1 MQTSYLTLLLF
12 GCLTGVT
19 TVLFGF
25 GGGFITVPVV
35 YGFWNVTAHPGAD
48 AMHVAVATST
58 AVMVVNSALAT
69 LAQWRQGRLRREC
82 IWPMAAFVLVGAV
95 AGSFAAT
102 QIDDATLQILFA
114 AYLLVTIADSVLR
127 RGFLS
132 VTQARTPRPLSR
144 PARTLGGIGIG
155 IGSVAAC
162 LGVGGSVMT
171 VPLLRR
177 RGLPMTEA
185 TAMANPLS
193 VPVAAVGTT
202 VYALAAPTL
211 HARAGQLGS
220 IDLLACAA
228 LLGGSLP
235 TIALVRRAAA
245 HVPDRVHSVAYV
257 ALLVIVLLVMS
268 AMGIC
273 AA

>member
-1 MQTSYLTLLLF
+1 MLTSYLMLLLF
-12 GCLTGVT
+12 GCLTGIT

-25 GGGFITVPVV
+25 GGGFVTVPVV
-35 YGFWNVTAHPGAD
+35 YGLWSVMAHSGAD
-48 AMHVAVATST
+48 PMHVAVATST
-58 AVMVVNSALAT
+58 AVMVVNSVFAT
-69 LAQWRQGRLRREC
+69 LAHWRQGRLRREY

-102 QIDDATLQILFA
+102 RIGDTALRVLFA
-114 AYLLVTIADSVLR
+114 AYLLVTIADSLLR
-127 RGFLS
+127 KGFLS
-132 VTQARTPRPLSR
+132 VPRARKPRPLSR
-144 PARTLGGIGIG
+144 PARTLGGVG

-177 RGLPMTEA
+177 RGLPMAEA

-193 VPVAAVGTT
+193 VPVAVVGTA
-202 VYALAAPTL
+202 VYALAAPAPAL
-211 HARAGQLGS
+211 HAQAGRLGY

-235 TIALVRRAAA
+235 TIALARRTAAR
-245 HVPDRVHSVAYV
+245 VPDRVHSVAYV
-257 ALLVIVLLVMS
+257 ALLVIVLLVM
-268 AMGIC
+268 GI
-273 AA
+273 

>member
-1 MQTSYLTLLLF
+1 MLTSYLLLLLF

-19 TVLFGF
+19 TVFFGF
-25 GGGFITVPVV
+25 GGGFVTVPVV
-35 YGFWNVTAHPGAD
+35 YGLWSVTARSGAD

-58 AVMVVNSALAT
+58 AVMVVNSLLAT
-69 LAQWRQGRLRREC
+69 LAQWRQGRLRREY

-102 QIDDATLQILFA
+102 RIGDAALRVLFA
-114 AYLLVTIADSVLR
+114 AYLLATITDSLLR
-127 RGFLS
+127 KGFLS
-132 VTQARTPRPLSR
+132 VPQAREPRPLSR
-144 PARTLGGIGIG
+144 PARTLGGVG

-177 RGLPMTEA
+177 RGLPMAQA

-193 VPVAAVGTT
+193 VPVAVVGTA

-211 HARAGQLGS
+211 HARAGVLGY
-220 IDLLACAA
+220 IDLPACAA

-235 TIALVRRAAA
+235 TIALARRATAR
-245 HVPDRVHSVAYV
+245 VPDRAHSVAYV
-257 ALLVIVLLVMS
+257 ALLVTVLLVLLVM
-268 AMGIC
+268 GI
-273 AA
+273 